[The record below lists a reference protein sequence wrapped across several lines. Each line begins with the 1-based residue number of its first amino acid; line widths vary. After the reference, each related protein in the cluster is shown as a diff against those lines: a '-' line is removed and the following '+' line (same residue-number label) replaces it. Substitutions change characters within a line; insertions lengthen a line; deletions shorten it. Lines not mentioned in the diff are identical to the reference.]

1 MASTTPRLRMS
12 PVQYRRSRSH
22 ASISEAG
29 PSRLPSLSQIL
40 DLDMKDMPL
49 SDDQFSFNTPKII
62 NTPKI
67 TTTPTPTRSDNP
79 AAVLRALLS
88 RLPAHPPS
96 PTKSSTEH
104 ERESDFDTVSESNA
118 APSIAQESLKHVF
131 SNALRDPGNTPQ
143 KSRRKRDSTDSSE
156 VEGRVEKE
164 RAKNRGGVNGLENST
179 DSSEVEGRFEKERAK
194 KRSGVNGLDNS
205 NGRLQRTEELSS
217 TSPPSLR
224 RQKSPKSPKIR
235 VLDAFGREQD
245 PYESHVE
252 AEVAATPSHSTV
264 SRGELLSRTRN
275 GLVWKGA
282 RP

>member
-194 KRSGVNGLDNS
+194 KRGGVNGLDNS

-245 PYESHVE
+245 PYEIHVE

-264 SRGELLSRTRN
+264 SRGELLSRIRN